1 MFKSLK
7 HIRTKKTIK
16 GTIKEFQAMTPD
28 ERANAIFFVW
38 LTRGMNLVY
47 FHSLNSNI
55 VTQDR
60 GMGELIIPVYYYK
73 KGSESILSNLIN
85 DFVEMGNIN
94 LSNAI
99 FYHYLTNMSFSFQ
112 EEDYLPLI
120 RSMWDEMFESL
131 IDKTDMN
138 EKVNF
143 ALPKVTQNEV
153 QKKQF
158 LEHNDI
164 KPEDFIE
171 DPKSIMPHFLVP
183 DHPLSKRLLEED
195 KLMKQ
200 LGFDKF

>member
-7 HIRTKKTIK
+7 HIRTKKEIKKTIQAFQ
-16 GTIKEFQAMTPD
+16 EFTPD
-28 ERANAIFFVW
+28 QRANEIFFLW
-38 LTRGMNLVY
+38 LTRGMNLVDFY
-47 FHSLNSNI
+47 SAKTNI
-55 VTQDR
+55 AAQER

-73 KGSESILSNLIN
+73 KGGESILHNMAS
-85 DFVEMGNIN
+85 EMNETGTIS
-94 LSNAI
+94 LSNAL
-99 FYHYLTNMSFSFQ
+99 FFHYYTNMSFSFP

-143 ALPKVTQNEV
+143 ALPQVTQTEV

-195 KLMKQ
+195 KLTKQ
-200 LGFDKF
+200 LGFDKY

>member
-7 HIRTKKTIK
+7 HIRTKKEIKKTIQAFQ
-16 GTIKEFQAMTPD
+16 EFTPD
-28 ERANAIFFVW
+28 QRANEIFFVW
-38 LTRGMNLVY
+38 ITRGMNLVDLY
-47 FHSLNSNI
+47 SAKTNI
-55 VTQDR
+55 AAR
-60 GMGELIIPVYYYK
+60 ESGMDELITPIYYYK
-73 KGSESILSNLIN
+73 KGSESILHNIAGEF
-85 DFVEMGNIN
+85 DQMGNYNIG
-94 LSNAI
+94 NALLFH
-99 FYHYLTNMSFSFQ
+99 FYTNMHPSFP

-143 ALPKVTQNEV
+143 ALPKVTQNEI

-183 DHPLSKRLLEED
+183 DHPLSKRLLEEE

>member
-1 MFKSLK
+1 M
-7 HIRTKKTIK
+7 
-16 GTIKEFQAMTPD
+16 GTI
-28 ERANAIFFVW
+28 N
-38 LTRGMNLVY
+38 
-47 FHSLNSNI
+47 
-55 VTQDR
+55 
-60 GMGELIIPVYYYK
+60 
-73 KGSESILSNLIN
+73 
-85 DFVEMGNIN
+85 MGNA
-94 LSNAI
+94 LL
-99 FYHYLTNMSFSFQ
+99 FHYYTNMYSSFP

-143 ALPKVTQNEV
+143 ALPKVTQTEE

-158 LEHNDI
+158 LENNDI

-195 KLMKQ
+195 KLTKQ
-200 LGFDKF
+200 LGFDKY

>member
-1 MFKSLK
+1 MHNIAGEFDQM
-7 HIRTKKTIK
+7 
-16 GTIKEFQAMTPD
+16 GTI
-28 ERANAIFFVW
+28 N
-38 LTRGMNLVY
+38 
-47 FHSLNSNI
+47 
-55 VTQDR
+55 
-60 GMGELIIPVYYYK
+60 
-73 KGSESILSNLIN
+73 
-85 DFVEMGNIN
+85 MGNA
-94 LSNAI
+94 LL
-99 FYHYLTNMSFSFQ
+99 FHYYTNMYSSFP

-143 ALPKVTQNEV
+143 ALPKVTQTEE

-158 LEHNDI
+158 LENNDI

-195 KLMKQ
+195 KLTKQ
-200 LGFDKF
+200 LGFDKY